1 MHDYEIEYYEKKR
14 NDIRNSEYYRAMKKY
29 ILRNFEKDEIIPLD
43 FRGRLRLGT
52 LANIQADA
60 PYGSE
65 DCFSQLIV
73 DLVTEGIIRA
83 EHSLGR
89 EWYVKLTEKEVKDRV
104 SSKKEIDREAK
115 KTHISR
121 KKKKQNQKVENERKS
136 TKTYDG
142 R

>member
-1 MHDYEIEYYEKKR
+1 
-14 NDIRNSEYYRAMKKY
+14 MKKY

-43 FRGRLRLGT
+43 FRGRLKLDT

-89 EWYVKLTEKEVKDRV
+89 EWYVKLTEKEVKDKV
-104 SSKKEIDREAK
+104 ISKKEIDRKAK
-115 KTHISR
+115 KPHISR
-121 KKKKQNQKVENERKS
+121 KRKKQMNSQNKKVEDERES
-136 TKTYDG
+136 TKTDYG